1 MVGLRTHDSD
11 YGARRK
17 NLNRHRRRKNTKKK
31 EENFSRSFRR
41 KITPKKLDFQ
51 TAINA
56 HLSLRRSHKLALHL
70 GGEVL
75 SAQVIHMALHEQP
88 NGAPGAYPEA
98 PYTHANQEKAAQS
111 QGKLL
116 PVALVGSG
124 VALAGGIASWLL
136 RKKHSETRK
145 KPGTDPEIAF
155 KYFSPHCCEWKQTSS

>member
-56 HLSLRRSHKLALHL
+56 PLSLRRSQLAAHPPPDPCQRAKPHAILGSLH
-70 GGEVL
+70 VK
-75 SAQVIHMALHEQP
+75 SVTWHVTK
-88 NGAPGAYPEA
+88 PGAA
-98 PYTHANQEKAAQS
+98 
-111 QGKLL
+111 
-116 PVALVGSG
+116 V
-124 VALAGGIASWLL
+124 
-136 RKKHSETRK
+136 
-145 KPGTDPEIAF
+145 
-155 KYFSPHCCEWKQTSS
+155 

>member
-70 GGEVL
+70 GFDRFRGGFGVENGFQFLDLPPQAHQAL
-75 SAQVIHMALHEQP
+75 SV
-88 NGAPGAYPEA
+88 
-98 PYTHANQEKAAQS
+98 
-111 QGKLL
+111 
-116 PVALVGSG
+116 V
-124 VALAGGIASWLL
+124 
-136 RKKHSETRK
+136 
-145 KPGTDPEIAF
+145 D
-155 KYFSPHCCEWKQTSS
+155 